1 MSGGVGYLHRL
12 AYDERFR
19 DLSPGTV
26 LTWHVIRHLLDV
38 DRVGALDLGIGDD
51 PYKRDWATGLR
62 ERWGLVG
69 FNPRT
74 LRGLRGA
81 VWNIGGHAVK
91 NITRAVLRPL
101 MDRLGQAGTR
111 INSRS

>member
-1 MSGGVGYLHRL
+1 
-12 AYDERFR
+12 
-19 DLSPGTV
+19 
-26 LTWHVIRHLLDV
+26 LLDV

-51 PYKRDWATGLR
+51 AYKRDWASGLR
-62 ERWGLVG
+62 ERWGIVG

-111 INSRS
+111 LNSRS